1 MQQGI
6 ATRGTPEHGV
16 CSGGTCAMPGGVPA
30 PPSPTCCC
38 SWRPVASC
46 RCRSSSAVASAR
58 LCCSP
63 ASVPASAAFSSS
75 CSASAC
81 TGTRS
86 DGAGGHRGHGGH
98 WGHGA
103 GGGPD
108 THLLLLALGTQQPL
122 VALHPRRRQLGRQLL
137 LLPHQAAPLRIQLPL
152 RPKSGTG
159 PPKSAPSQNRH
170 QPEIWQTPAPP
181 PRTASPRKYCSKFCI
196 ALQNL
201 HCSPNSV
208 SPFPKSASPRSP
220 PVPTFSPRSR
230 SSSSSRATWV
240 PRRVTA
246 SCSAA
251 ASRCRTAPSSSAG
264 AKIGRV
270 GGGNEGSKPPK
281 LI

>member
-1 MQQGI
+1 
-6 ATRGTPEHGV
+6 
-16 CSGGTCAMPGGVPA
+16 MPGGVPA

-98 WGHGA
+98 WGHGL
-103 GGGPD
+103 GGGTD

-122 VALHPRRRQLGRQLL
+122 VALRPRRRQLGRQLL
-137 LLPHQAAPLRIQLPL
+137 LLPHQAAPLCIQLPL
-152 RPKSGTG
+152 RPKSSTG

-170 QPEIWQTPAPP
+170 QPEIWQTPTPP
-181 PRTASPRKYCSKFCI
+181 PKTASPRKYCSKFCI

-208 SPFPKSASPRSP
+208 SLYPKSVSPPPKSAWPPPPTNQHLPGAHRCSPSRPEAARARPRVPPGSRAGSP
-220 PVPTFSPRSR
+220 PPAP
-230 SSSSSRATWV
+230 
-240 PRRVTA
+240 PPP
-246 SCSAA
+246 AA
-251 ASRCRTAPSSSAG
+251 AARRPAPLPG
-264 AKIGRV
+264 
-270 GGGNEGSKPPK
+270 PK
-281 LI
+281 LGGWVVGTRAPNPQN